1 MTLQQTVG
9 AGPHERRIRSEVRWA
24 AIVRTLDHPA
34 IRATLWGLAL
44 IGQAALT
51 YVGYVAV
58 AEDSTEKLLGWCVL
72 GSGGAVLI
80 ALALWALSKRP
91 ERVAPPAREH
101 PAMRRVMSFVNAVG
115 LLIQFSIGV
124 YAGVQ
129 IITHAADTDLT
140 VRAASVWA
148 ILLSWFI
155 LHWMFAQVY
164 RAKDR
169 DPSARTLRFP
179 GTEHPGIVDY
189 VYYAFTIA
197 VCFEVSDVSIT
208 DTRTRWTLT
217 VHSIMSFFFNGLIV
231 VLAFHAITGF

>member
-1 MTLQQTVG
+1 MTLQQT
-9 AGPHERRIRSEVRWA
+9 ASASPRERRIRSELRWT
-24 AIVRTLDHPA
+24 AIVRTLDRPA
-34 IRATLWGLAL
+34 IRATLWGLTLA
-44 IGQAALT
+44 GQAALT

-72 GSGGAVLI
+72 ASIGAFLI
-80 ALALWALSKRP
+80 AFALWALSKRP
-91 ERVAPPAREH
+91 ARVAPPAGEH
-101 PAMRRVMSFVNAVG
+101 PAMRRVMAVVNAFG
-115 LLIQFSIGV
+115 LFIQFSIGV

-129 IITHAADTDLT
+129 IVTHEADTDLT

-169 DPSARTLRFP
+169 DPAARTLRFP

-189 VYYAFTIA
+189 VYFAFTIA

-208 DTRTRWTLT
+208 DTRMRWTLT
-217 VHSIMSFFFNGLIV
+217 VHSILSFFFNGLIV